1 VSKDSRDKDTKETS
15 VEEEVKWTEEALR
28 RVENAPSFVR
38 PGIRK
43 LMVQRAKK
51 RGYKEITS
59 EFLTEIRNESMMLVS
74 RVIKNFGFEELSM
87 DAFEEA
93 KKRMKRHPRK
103 LEVIEEIKDFLNQR
117 VEKKEE
123 IMEKFA
129 EYLEIAPKSG
139 VPWNKA
145 ALERIEKVPPFV
157 RGMAKRAIEE
167 AAKKRGDKMVSAEVV
182 EAVYKNMLPPEVM
195 KIMGITV
202 EGEGGEATCPMDNI
216 EEHKNKSEAQDLSR
230 VCSMPWDP
238 EALETVKRIPIS
250 FVREMSIKRIEEYAR
265 DKGKEEVD
273 IETFKEARFKF

>member
-1 VSKDSRDKDTKETS
+1 MSKDKDKDTKETT
-15 VEEEVKWTEEALR
+15 VEEDVKWTEEALR

-43 LMVQRAKK
+43 LMVERAKK

-74 RVIKNFGFEELSM
+74 KVIKNFGFEELSM

-103 LEVIEEIKDFLNQR
+103 LEVIEEIKDFLDQR
-117 VEKKEE
+117 IEKKEE

-129 EYLEIAPKSG
+129 EYLEVAPKSG
-139 VPWNKA
+139 MPWNKA

-157 RGMAKRAIEE
+157 RGMAKRAIED
-167 AAKKRGDKMVSAEVV
+167 AAKKRGDKIVSAEVI
-182 EAVYKNMLPPEVM
+182 ETVYKNMLPPEVM

-202 EGEGGEATCPMDNI
+202 EGGEATCPMDNI
-216 EEHKNKSEAQDLSR
+216 EEHKSEAQDLSQ

-238 EALETVKRIPIS
+238 EALETVKRIPIP

-273 IETFKEARFKF
+273 FETFKEARFRF